1 MLESKNTLCYDEHKV
16 FYCVRTEKNVEWNS
30 GLKLAMW
37 VEADK
42 AKVVIDNNSSEK
54 TGGTI
59 LLMNGELIEGVLSES
74 YEFCVKNN

>member
-1 MLESKNTLCYDEHKV
+1 
-16 FYCVRTEKNVEWNS
+16 
-30 GLKLAMW
+30 MW

-42 AKVVIDNNSSEK
+42 AKVVIDSNSSEK